1 MTEKID
7 ALSIIEEQRKNVD
20 STLERS
26 KVSGAS
32 RGGKGLFISLAL
44 IVIFMGAGI
53 GALWYY
59 KKNNGGDA
67 NKAVQQAVVEIKK
80 KVGEM
85 QDRTVGAVDSS
96 QEGDKAGTE
105 SADADAD
112 ADVTTAV
119 PARTGYKPYDN
130 SGEHEP
136 TPEEIAKQRKLQGG
150 LTGSGQQED
159 TSGDSSNSSNIS
171 TVTGK
176 EKEGA
181 ERYDGLQLS
190 ATKARKMPDRDLLL
204 TAGTYID
211 CALGMQL
218 DTTVAGQIMCYT
230 TSDIWSASGR
240 VKLLPRHTKVT
251 GMRDTTL
258 QMGAKR
264 IFAIWSRL
272 ETPDGVYVDVG
283 SPATGSLGQGGMGG
297 YVDSHW
303 VDRFGNAILLSFIE
317 DAISAAF
324 ESNKQ
329 SGNQITLS
337 TTESTTNSL
346 ANEVIK
352 KSLDIPPTLRKNQG
366 ERVGIFVARDI
377 DFSDVYGVVSK

>member
-1 MTEKID
+1 MTDKID
-7 ALSIIEEQRKNVD
+7 ALSIIEEQRRNVN

-26 KVSGAS
+26 KVGGAS
-32 RGGKGLFISLAL
+32 RGGKGLLVSVII
-44 IVIFMGAGI
+44 IVIIMAAGI

-67 NKAVQQAVVEIKK
+67 NKAVEQAVVEIKK

-85 QDRTVGAVDSS
+85 KDRTVGAVDAV
-96 QEGDKAGTE
+96 QAENNPNEEPDNAAGT
-105 SADADAD
+105 
-112 ADVTTAV
+112 TAAPV
-119 PARTGYKPYDN
+119 QRTGYQAYDN
-130 SGEHEP
+130 SAEHEP
-136 TPEEIAKQRKLQGG
+136 TPEELAKQRKLQGG
-150 LTGSGQQED
+150 LTGSGQQD
-159 TSGDSSNSSNIS
+159 DSAGGDSGAGSNIS

-181 ERYDGLQLS
+181 ERYDGLQLTT
-190 ATKARKMPDRDLLL
+190 TKARKMPDRDLLL
-204 TAGTYID
+204 TAGSYID
-211 CALGMQL
+211 CALGMAL
-218 DTTVAGQIMCYT
+218 DTTVAGQIVCYT
-230 TSDIWSASGR
+230 TSDVWSASGR
-240 VKLLPRHTKVT
+240 VKLIPRHTKVT
-251 GMRDTTL
+251 GMRDTSL
-258 QMGAKR
+258 AMGAKR
-264 IFAIWSRL
+264 IFAVWSRL
-272 ETPDGVYVDVG
+272 ETTDGVYVDVG
-283 SPATGSLGQGGMGG
+283 SPATGSAGQGGMGG

-303 VDRFGNAILLSFIE
+303 GDRFGNAILLSFIE

-329 SGNQITLS
+329 SSNQITLS

-352 KSLDIPPTLRKNQG
+352 KSLDIPPTLKKNQG